1 MTIEED
7 IKGVISQLDKL
18 QLKQSELIARLD
30 QLNTKRERE
39 STRAS
44 VFPSNPSYAPTPYI
58 IGFSLGDRVVIINPG
73 RNQEN
78 KGKVVKIS
86 DSTFLSSVRIV
97 VETPSRQR
105 IIRAPKNLQRDRD
118 HH

>member
-39 STRAS
+39 SRAS
-44 VFPSNPSYAPTPYI
+44 APPSNPSYAPTPYN
-58 IGFSLGDRVVIINPG
+58 IGFSLGDIVVIINPG

-105 IIRAPKNLQRDRD
+105 IIRAPKNLQHDRD